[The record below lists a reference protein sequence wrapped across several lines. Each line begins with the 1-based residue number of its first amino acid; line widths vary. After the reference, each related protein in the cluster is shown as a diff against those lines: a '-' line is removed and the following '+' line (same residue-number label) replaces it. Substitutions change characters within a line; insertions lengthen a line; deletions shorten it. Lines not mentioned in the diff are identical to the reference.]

1 LLDVLFKNDIK
12 NWQYVD
18 NDNFVILA
26 KNIELKTLLDFIES
40 K

>member
-12 NWQYVD
+12 NWQYD
-18 NDNFVILA
+18 DKDNFVILA